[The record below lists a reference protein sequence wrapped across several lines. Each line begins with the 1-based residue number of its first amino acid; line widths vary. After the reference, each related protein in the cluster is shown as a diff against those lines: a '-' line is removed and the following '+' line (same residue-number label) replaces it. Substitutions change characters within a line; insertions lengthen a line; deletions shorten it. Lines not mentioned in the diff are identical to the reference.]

1 MRASGLEG
9 RASVDPR
16 AHPRPVGHFR
26 HATPDDARG
35 TAFETLVILSGR
47 DEFSHTWLKG
57 DLPNS
62 AARGSNSVDLRNG
75 RRLHVPAVLLM
86 NADGFNVWLPWC
98 AVVIRLTIV
107 YNTRPNSVDIW
118 CRDMKIIKVVVTLRP
133 CLHSSSSSLSPRKM
147 FCIPINY
154 NIDSFTER
162 FYLFEITN
170 MSQC

>member
-1 MRASGLEG
+1 MKSEWEMWWDEVISYRERGREREQWAAIMRASGLEG
-9 RASVDPR
+9 RASLDPR

-35 TAFETLVILSGR
+35 TAFETLVIQSGR

-62 AARGSNSVDLRNG
+62 AARGSNSVDLSNG

-107 YNTRPNSVDIW
+107 
-118 CRDMKIIKVVVTLRP
+118 
-133 CLHSSSSSLSPRKM
+133 
-147 FCIPINY
+147 
-154 NIDSFTER
+154 
-162 FYLFEITN
+162 
-170 MSQC
+170 

>member
-1 MRASGLEG
+1 MKSEWEMWWDEVISYRERGREREQWAAIMRASGLEG

-75 RRLHVPAVLLM
+75 RRLDVPAVLLM
-86 NADGFNVWLPWC
+86 NADGFNVWLP
-98 AVVIRLTIV
+98 
-107 YNTRPNSVDIW
+107 
-118 CRDMKIIKVVVTLRP
+118 
-133 CLHSSSSSLSPRKM
+133 SLSVWRLSTIHVRIALIFHVGIWK
-147 FCIPINY
+147 
-154 NIDSFTER
+154 S
-162 FYLFEITN
+162 
-170 MSQC
+170 